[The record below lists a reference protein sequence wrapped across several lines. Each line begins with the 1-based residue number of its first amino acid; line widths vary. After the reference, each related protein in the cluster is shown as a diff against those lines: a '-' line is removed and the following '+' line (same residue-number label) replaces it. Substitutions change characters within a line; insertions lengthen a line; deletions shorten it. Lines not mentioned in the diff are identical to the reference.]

1 MNFLKEKIYRPLFQV
16 GLHNYFLLKKNR
28 VHFGRLLLQGHI
40 WISNQGLIELGE
52 NVVIHSGIK
61 SNILGSATGFEVYS
75 GGRLLI
81 GNGVNMSNTKI
92 RCENEV
98 IIEDDVML
106 GGGVTIIDSNCHS
119 LDFNERM
126 RSADGEGGAI
136 ISSPVHI
143 KRGAFI
149 GAEALILKGVTIG
162 EEAIVAARSVVTT
175 DIADREVWGG
185 NPAKYLKTLG

>member
-1 MNFLKEKIYRPLFQV
+1 M
-16 GLHNYFLLKKNR
+16 GLHNYFLLKKNK
-28 VHFGRLLLQGHI
+28 VQFGRLLLQGHI
-40 WISNQGLIELGE
+40 WVFNQGTIELGE

-61 SNILGSATGFEVYS
+61 SNVLGSTTGFEVYS

-92 RCENEV
+92 RCENAV

-119 LDFNERM
+119 LDYNERM
-126 RSADGEGGAI
+126 FSKDGGVI

-149 GAEALILKGVTIG
+149 GTDALILKGVTIG
-162 EEAIVAARSVVTT
+162 EEAIIAAGSVVTE
-175 DIADREVWGG
+175 DVPDHEVWGG
-185 NPAKYLKTLG
+185 NPAKFIKKECY